1 MGGCDVWFDDGF
13 CAHSVNLMSAFCKK
27 TCGFCS
33 RPGGKDSETILKKL
47 LSFIIHNYDLIY
59 SYKDEICVDS
69 TPICMQW
76 ANSGLCVA
84 SQEFMLANCPK
95 SCEACKTI

>member
-1 MGGCDVWFDDGF
+1 VWFDDGF
-13 CAHSVNLMSAFCKK
+13 CPHSVTLMSAFCKK
-27 TCGFCS
+27 TSGFCS
-33 RPGGKDSETILKKL
+33 GSGGKVSELILKKF
-47 LSFIIHNYDLIY
+47 LSFIIYNYDLIY
-59 SYKDEICVDS
+59 SYIDEMCVDS
-69 TPICMQW
+69 TPICTQW